1 MHEELSAGE
10 GREGALVAEGREALE
25 GGEKGREEGNKE
37 RVIGPVRGG
46 GEGREGGA
54 EGSELGVE
62 DLPSASEGAG
72 GEGGEE
78 KDGKEVVDEVEEG
91 LW

>member
-1 MHEELSAGE
+1 M
-10 GREGALVAEGREALE
+10 VAEGREALE